1 MHVDLAPFRR
11 ARRGGLEERFAFE
24 LPPGETPLGRGVRL
38 ADPSSVV
45 ATVDGGPQ
53 EVQVR
58 VEADLRLACPC
69 DRCLEA
75 VRLPLSVSYVEEWQL
90 SERRAPGAEP
100 PDEADDADTVRR
112 VVDGDGADLDEGFWQ
127 NAALELPSKVLCAEN
142 CRGLC
147 PVCGRNRNTE
157 PCACREA
164 GPDPR
169 MAALAEWRP
178 APRP

>member
-1 MHVDLAPFRR
+1 VHVDLAPFRR

-38 ADPSSVV
+38 AESSSVV
-45 ATVDGGPQ
+45 ATVDGGAQ
-53 EVQVR
+53 EVRVR
-58 VEADLRLACPC
+58 VEADLALACPC

-75 VRLPLSVSYVEEWQL
+75 VRLPLSVSYAEQWRL
-90 SERRAPGAEP
+90 ARRRSPGADSL
-100 PDEADDADTVRR
+100 DEADDDDTVRR
-112 VVDGDGADLDEGFWQ
+112 VIDGDGADLDEGFWQ
-127 NAALELPSKVLCAEN
+127 NAALELPAKVLCAES

-164 GPDPR
+164 ARDPR
-169 MAALAEWRP
+169 LAALAEWRP
-178 APRP
+178 ARRP